1 MNCEDFRA
9 GRLED
14 GDSPAGPGH
23 LETCPSCRARVAD
36 LDTGRVLLGDAAMW
50 EEPSPELET
59 QVGRLILANEPGPAS
74 KGPGRHRLGRLR
86 GGRAF
91 AAAAVA
97 VVLAGVAS
105 YLALR
110 SPAPDWEV
118 AIPGTALAPSASA
131 VVKGWNGEAGTRMLL
146 TIEGLEPAP
155 DGYVYEFWLSK
166 GKLHTSA
173 GTFAASG
180 RFELRSGVTRA
191 EFPRLWVTLEPL
203 DEDEGP
209 TTQTVLDTRP

>member
-14 GDSPAGPGH
+14 GDNPAGPGH

-36 LDTGRVLLGDAAMW
+36 LDTGRLLLGDAAMW

-59 QVGRLILANEPGPAS
+59 QVSRLIRSSEPALGSDGP
-74 KGPGRHRLGRLR
+74 KRRPMGRLR
-86 GGRAF
+86 GGRAW
-91 AAAAVA
+91 AAAAVM
-97 VVLAGVAS
+97 VVLATVAS

-118 AIPGTALAPSASA
+118 AVPGTALASSASA
-131 VVKGWNGEAGTRMLL
+131 VVKGWNGEAGTRMLV
-146 TIEGLEPAP
+146 TVEGLEPAP

-166 GKLHTSA
+166 GRLHTSA

-209 TTQTVLDTRP
+209 TNQTVLDMRP